1 VADGRVYG
9 DRADHVP
16 SLAAAAFRMNLR
28 FNWTRIAQCVVALAG
43 ALALKLHYSTASAD
57 QLRWILAPTAALVEM
72 VSGASFEFESRAGYI
87 SRERGFLIANSCAGV
102 NFLIAAFL
110 TLSMRK
116 LIGDHSKVGAWGFLP
131 TAAIIAYLT
140 TLVANTTRI
149 TIALLLRQSPAE
161 IGPVSGPVF
170 GWMNP
175 DQLHRFEGVFI
186 YFGFLLLLFVVSEK
200 MSAGKTSGSLWR
212 LFLPLL
218 VYYAI
223 ALGLPLLNGGFRQGA
238 DFWRH
243 ALFVLLIPLLLTLSS
258 LIFRRGVQ
266 VATS

>member
-1 VADGRVYG
+1 
-9 DRADHVP
+9 
-16 SLAAAAFRMNLR
+16 MNLR

-116 LIGDHSKVGAWGFLP
+116 LIGDRSKAVAWGFLP
-131 TAAIIAYLT
+131 IAAMIAYLT
-140 TLVANTTRI
+140 TLVANTARI

-161 IGPVSGPVF
+161 IGPWS

-200 MSAGKTSGSLWR
+200 MSAEKTSGSLRR
-212 LFLPLL
+212 LFLPLI

-223 ALGLPLLNGGFRQGA
+223 ALGLPLLNGAYRLGA

-266 VATS
+266 AATSGVLRQ

>member
-116 LIGDHSKVGAWGFLP
+116 LIGNHSKVGAWGFLP

>member
-1 VADGRVYG
+1 
-9 DRADHVP
+9 
-16 SLAAAAFRMNLR
+16 MNLR

-116 LIGDHSKVGAWGFLP
+116 LLGDRSKGSAWGFLP
-131 TAAIIAYLT
+131 IAAIIAYLT

-170 GWMNP
+170 GHLLGWMNP

-200 MSAGKTSGSLWR
+200 MSAGKTSGSLRR
-212 LFLPLL
+212 LFLPLI

-223 ALGLPLLNGGFRQGA
+223 ALGLPLLNGAYRQGA

-258 LIFRRGVQ
+258 LIFRRV
-266 VATS
+266 VPVTTSGALRQ

>member
-1 VADGRVYG
+1 
-9 DRADHVP
+9 
-16 SLAAAAFRMNLR
+16 MNMR
-28 FNWTRIAQCVVALAG
+28 FTWTRIAQCVVALAG
-43 ALALKLHYSTASAD
+43 AYALKLHYSTASAD
-57 QLRWILAPTAALVEM
+57 QLRWILAPTTTLVEL
-72 VSGASFEFESRAGYI
+72 VSGASFEFESHAGYI
-87 SRERGFLIANSCAGV
+87 SRERGFLIADSCAGV

-110 TLSMRK
+110 MLLMRK
-116 LIGDHSKVGAWGFLP
+116 LLVGRSKEISWGFLP
-131 TAAIIAYLT
+131 TAAVIAYLA
-140 TLVANTTRI
+140 TLVANATRI
-149 TIALLLRQSPAE
+149 TIALLLRQATSD
-161 IGPVSGPVF
+161 IGSES

-200 MSAGKTSGSLWR
+200 MSAEKTSDMFRS

-223 ALGLPLLNGGFRQGA
+223 ALGIPLLNGAYRQGA

-258 LIFRRGVQ
+258 LIFRGLLKLNFRQ
-266 VATS
+266 RAHQA